1 MKDQATFDVFPRF
14 APDAYSP
21 IGTEGWLKMDRQEG
35 VHHFSGSYTR

>member
-1 MKDQATFDVFPRF
+1 MFPRF

-35 VHHFSGSYTR
+35 VHHFSGSYTKMMGGHN